1 MTLWLAD
8 VYADRTDSDF
18 DRYCVRSESAQSVR
32 RTLGSL
38 LVKSAKIEVEEAP
51 AQAKSIMEGVPD
63 DMPVLVGD
71 GNTYFMRS

>member
-1 MTLWLAD
+1 M
-8 VYADRTDSDF
+8 
-18 DRYCVRSESAQSVR
+18 
-32 RTLGSL
+32 
-38 LVKSAKIEVEEAP
+38 VKSAKIEVEEAP